1 MPDVP
6 QLRGGKARIDPAAY
20 ERRPPCRLHSLW
32 PLQHLTPGQSPLV
45 ILPLVGWLFSPQTC
59 RPLVHSLIPST
70 DSHWKRPVGQVL
82 GCTFEASPSLHT
94 APPRGWSHPA
104 PGVPTAPQ
112 SPCLD
117 DRLPQFLSLASP
129 VTPAVAQSQMPVM
142 RASSLLSSH
151 PTFYRSHPGPENV
164 SGIWPPLS

>member
-1 MPDVP
+1 MQASFPVAFAAFDPWPVSP
-6 QLRGGKARIDPAAY
+6 RDSPPCGMALQPSDLPAPRSFTHSFHRQSLEASCWPSPRLHLRG
-20 ERRPPCRLHSLW
+20 LSL
-32 PLQHLTPGQSPLV
+32 LAH
-45 ILPLVGWLFSPQTC
+45 
-59 RPLVHSLIPST
+59 R
-70 DSHWKRPVGQVL
+70 
-82 GCTFEASPSLHT
+82 
-94 APPRGWSHPA
+94 PPRGWSHPA

-129 VTPAVAQSQMPVM
+129 ATPAVAQSQMPVM